1 MQPTLLVLTDFSAAA
16 GQALAHAARLA
27 EAIGGQLVLLHVQ
40 RQPLPGSALADLTEE
55 AARRALDALLAD
67 LPVPATA
74 ELAQGDVLPAV
85 LAALSHHQPDLVV
98 LGRPGPGAHPEALA
112 STTAVQLLQHA
123 LCPMLVVPPTG
134 PEAAAP
140 RRLLLAADGDGFSLG
155 SCTGLMRHLLTALP
169 AHLTVLHCSPYIKPG
184 DGPLRSVLQTGLTAG
199 LAPPR
204 TIQVINMNP
213 VEGIQSAARPA
224 DYDALVMLAR
234 RRSRV
239 SSLFHRSLTVRVMLS
254 CPLPVLVLPAQ

>member
-1 MQPTLLVLTDFSAAA
+1 MLPTLLVLTDFSAAA

-27 EAIGGQLVLLHVQ
+27 EAIGGRLVLLHVL
-40 RQPLPGSALADLTEE
+40 RQPPPNSPPADLNEAAARQALA
-55 AARRALDALLAD
+55 ALLAG

-74 ELAQGDVLPAV
+74 ELAHGNVLPAV
-85 LAALSHHQPDLVV
+85 LAALASHQPALVV
-98 LGRPGPGAHPEALA
+98 LGRPGPDAPPAALA
-112 STTAVQLLQHA
+112 TTTAVQLLQHGVYP
-123 LCPMLVVPPTG
+123 LLVVPPTG

-155 SCTGLMRHLLTALP
+155 SCAGLVRHLLTALP
-169 AHLTVLHCSPYIKPG
+169 ARLTVLHCSPYIKPG
-184 DGPLRSVLQTGLTAG
+184 DGPLRSVLQTGLTAD

-204 TIQVINMNP
+204 TLQVINMNP

-239 SSLFHRSLTVRVMLS
+239 SSLFHRSLTVRVMLH

>member
-27 EAIGGQLVLLHVQ
+27 EAIGGHLVLLHVR
-40 RQPLPGSALADLTEE
+40 RQPPPDGGPAPLSEE
-55 AARRALDALLAD
+55 AARRALDALLAH

-74 ELAQGDVLPAV
+74 ELAQGDVLLAV
-85 LAALSHHQPDLVV
+85 LAALASHQPDLVV
-98 LGRPGPGAHPEALA
+98 LGRPGPDAHPEALA
-112 STTAVQLLQHA
+112 RTTAVQLLQQA
-123 LCPMLVVPPTG
+123 LCPMLVVPPVG

-140 RRLLLAADGDGFSLG
+140 RRLLLAADGEGIALG
-155 SCTGLMRHLLTALP
+155 GSAGLVRHLLTALP
-169 AHLTVLHCSPYIKPG
+169 ARLTVLHCSPYIKPG
-184 DGPLRSVLQTGLTAG
+184 DGPLQSVVQTGLTAG

-204 TIQVINMNP
+204 TLQVINMNP
-213 VEGIQSAARPA
+213 VEGIQSAAQPA

-239 SSLFHRSLTVRVMLS
+239 SSLFHRSLTVRVMLH